1 MVRGQFHGDLSI
13 EVNDHKEFLRL
24 LLIVYYLVDPVA
36 CPRDLELLYMPVF
49 TDKDAITEEMNEC
62 FRLAG
67 LEEISYEQLS
77 RT

>member
-1 MVRGQFHGDLSI
+1 MGSPYTMIANFH
-13 EVNDHKEFLRL
+13 
-24 LLIVYYLVDPVA
+24 YYVFQ
-36 CPRDLELLYMPVF
+36 RDLELLYMPVF

-77 RT
+77 RTWLCEIRYYLGICVIDITSNV